1 MQKEQLLAWLAA
13 GLKSAGLGDTAV
25 PALERPKQAD
35 HGDFATNIALQLAK
49 PLGKNPRE
57 VATMLKAALD
67 AAPHPLVTEV
77 TIAGPG
83 FINIRLNPAAK
94 FSVVADALNQR
105 EKFGLGNARS
115 GEKVLVE
122 FVSANPTGPLHTG
135 HARQAALGDTLC
147 NLLETQGCTVHREFY
162 YNDAGNQID
171 NLTRSVI
178 ARINGVEPDDP
189 DWPADGYQGAYIN
202 TIAKDIVFLS
212 ALNATIAIKDLAH
225 DTRLEGEE
233 IQIPSRIT
241 EPFSVDMFKATCQA
255 ESTRFKFP
263 EFRIPSNAIAL
274 LDGLPELSGKPQY
287 LNGLFAPEEDDCW
300 FGATEE
306 NLRSVNGAR
315 QWLSGPQTRRVRI
328 RLMAKFGTPRGA
340 LNLLGRDD
348 ESDDLNTV
356 IRDLLNKLSKDEEFV
371 RHYAV
376 AFLRKE
382 QQIDLKAFSL
392 RGRPADREQDLPL
405 FDCYYLES
413 SLYTDGRV
421 DKTVAALQASGHT
434 YESEGA
440 LWLKTTDYGDDKDRV
455 MRKAA
460 GGYTYFVPDVAYHV
474 TKWERGFT
482 QVVNIQGTDHH
493 GTIARV
499 RAGLQALNIGIPTG
513 YPDYLLHSMVRVMK
527 GGEEVKISKRA
538 GSYVTLGELI
548 EWVGKDAVRF
558 FLVSRK
564 ADSEFT
570 FDIDLALSQ
579 SEENPVFY
587 VQYAHARICSVL
599 REAAVS
605 DEALAAADLALLTH
619 EKAEALATKLADY
632 PALLATT
639 ARDLAPHL
647 LPYYLREVAAAFHAY
662 YAVERIRVDDPALRA
677 ARTALADAAAQ
688 VLKNGLQL
696 LGVSAPERM

>member
-1 MQKEQLLAWLAA
+1 MQKEQLIEWLTAA
-13 GLKSAGLGDTAV
+13 IRSAGLSDTAI

-35 HGDFATNIALQLAK
+35 HGDWATNIALQMAK
-49 PLGKNPRE
+49 PLGKSPRD
-57 VATMLKAALD
+57 VAAALKAALD
-67 AAPHPLVTEV
+67 AAPQPMVSAV
-77 TIAGPG
+77 SIAGPG

-94 FSVVADALNQR
+94 FSVVADALR
-105 EKFGLGNARS
+105 LGDAFGRGTARA

-171 NLTRSVI
+171 NLTRSVQLR
-178 ARINGVEPDDP
+178 AKGVEPDSAG
-189 DWPADGYQGAYIN
+189 WPEDGYRGDYIVEIGKQFVAEGGDVN
-202 TIAKDIVFLS
+202 
-212 ALNATIAIKDLAH
+212 NADAVRAFAVSML
-225 DTRLEGEE
+225 R
-233 IQIPSRIT
+233 
-241 EPFSVDMFKATCQA
+241 A
-255 ESTRFKFP
+255 EQ
-263 EFRIPSNAIAL
+263 
-274 LDGLPELSGKPQY
+274 D
-287 LNGLFAPEEDDCW
+287 
-300 FGATEE
+300 
-306 NLRSVNGAR
+306 
-315 QWLSGPQTRRVRI
+315 
-328 RLMAKFGTPRGA
+328 
-340 LNLLGRDD
+340 
-348 ESDDLNTV
+348 
-356 IRDLLNKLSKDEEFV
+356 RDLT
-371 RHYAV
+371 
-376 AFLRKE
+376 AFGVQK
-382 QQIDLKAFSL
+382 
-392 RGRPADREQDLPL
+392 

-421 DKTVAALQASGHT
+421 DKTVSALQASGHT

-440 LWLKTTDYGDDKDRV
+440 LWLKTTDFGDDKDRV

-499 RAGLQALNIGIPTG
+499 RAGLQALNIGIPKG

-579 SEENPVFY
+579 SEENPVYY

-599 REAAVS
+599 REAAVNT
-605 DEALAAADLALLTH
+605 EALAAADLGLLTH
-619 EKAEALATKLADY
+619 EKAEALATKIADY
-632 PALLATT
+632 PALLATA

-647 LPYYLREVAAAFHAY
+647 LPYYLREVAAAFHGY
-662 YAVERIRVDDPALRA
+662 YAAERIRVDDPALRA
-677 ARTALADAAAQ
+677 ARAALAAATAR

>member
-1 MQKEQLLAWLAA
+1 MQKEQLIEWLTA
-13 GLKSAGLGDTAV
+13 GIRSAGLSDTAV

-35 HGDFATNIALQLAK
+35 HGDWATNIALQLAK
-49 PLGKNPRE
+49 PLDKNPRE
-57 VATMLKAALD
+57 VAAAFKAALD
-67 AAPHPLVTEV
+67 AAPHPLVSEIG
-77 TIAGPG
+77 IAGPG
-83 FINIRLNPAAK
+83 FINIRLKSAAK
-94 FSVVADALNQR
+94 FSVVADVLKAG
-105 EKFGLGNARS
+105 EKFGSGDARK

-171 NLTRSVI
+171 NLTRSVQLR
-178 ARINGVEPDDP
+178 ARGIEPDGEGWP
-189 DWPADGYQGAYIN
+189 DDGYRGEYIAE
-202 TIAKDIVFLS
+202 IGKQFLAARGDVDDS
-212 ALNATIAIKDLAH
+212 EAVRGFAVDVLRNEQDKDLTA
-225 DTRLEGEE
+225 
-233 IQIPSRIT
+233 
-241 EPFSVDMFKATCQA
+241 
-255 ESTRFKFP
+255 
-263 EFRIPSNAIAL
+263 
-274 LDGLPELSGKPQY
+274 
-287 LNGLFAPEEDDCW
+287 
-300 FGATEE
+300 FG
-306 NLRSVNGAR
+306 V
-315 QWLSGPQTRRVRI
+315 
-328 RLMAKFGTPRGA
+328 K
-340 LNLLGRDD
+340 
-348 ESDDLNTV
+348 
-356 IRDLLNKLSKDEEFV
+356 K
-371 RHYAV
+371 
-376 AFLRKE
+376 
-382 QQIDLKAFSL
+382 
-392 RGRPADREQDLPL
+392 

-421 DKTVAALQASGHT
+421 DKTVDGLKTSGHT
-434 YESEGA
+434 FEQDGA

-474 TKWERGFT
+474 SKWERGFHT
-482 QVVNIQGTDHH
+482 VVNIQGTDHH

-499 RAGLQALNIGIPTG
+499 RAGLQALEVGIPKG

-538 GSYVTLGELI
+538 GSYITLGELI

-599 REAAVS
+599 RDGGIS
-605 DEALAAADLALLTH
+605 DAALANADLSALTH
-619 EKAEALATKLADY
+619 EKAEALATRLADF
-632 PALLATT
+632 PTLLATA
-639 ARDLAPHL
+639 ARDLAPHV
-647 LPYYLREVAAAFHAY
+647 LPFYLREVAAAFHSY
-662 YAVERIRVDDPALRA
+662 YNAERFLVDDSRD
-677 ARTALADAAAQ
+677 RTARLALAAATAQ

-696 LGVSAPERM
+696 LGVSAPDKM

>member
-1 MQKEQLLAWLAA
+1 MQKEQLIDWLKAGLKAA
-13 GLKSAGLGDTAV
+13 GLSDSAV

-35 HGDFATNIALQLAK
+35 HGDYATNIALQLAK
-49 PLGKNPRE
+49 PLGINPRE
-57 VATMLKAALD
+57 VAIALKAALD
-67 AAPHPLVTEV
+67 AAPHPLVQEI

-83 FINIRLNPAAK
+83 FINIRLKSAAK
-94 FSVVADALNQR
+94 FSVITEVLKLG
-105 EKFGLGNARS
+105 EKFGLGDARE

-147 NLLETQGCTVHREFY
+147 NLLETQCCAVYREFY

-171 NLTRSVI
+171 NLVCSVQLR
-178 ARINGVEPDDP
+178 AKGVELDSTG
-189 DWPADGYQGAYIN
+189 WPEDGYRGDYIVE
-202 TIAKDIVFLS
+202 IGKSFVARGGDVGDADAVRAFAVEMLR
-212 ALNATIAIKDLAH
+212 AEQDKDLTA
-225 DTRLEGEE
+225 
-233 IQIPSRIT
+233 
-241 EPFSVDMFKATCQA
+241 
-255 ESTRFKFP
+255 
-263 EFRIPSNAIAL
+263 
-274 LDGLPELSGKPQY
+274 
-287 LNGLFAPEEDDCW
+287 
-300 FGATEE
+300 FG
-306 NLRSVNGAR
+306 VK
-315 QWLSGPQTRRVRI
+315 Q
-328 RLMAKFGTPRGA
+328 
-340 LNLLGRDD
+340 
-348 ESDDLNTV
+348 
-356 IRDLLNKLSKDEEFV
+356 
-371 RHYAV
+371 
-376 AFLRKE
+376 
-382 QQIDLKAFSL
+382 
-392 RGRPADREQDLPL
+392 

-413 SLYTDGRV
+413 SLYTDSRV

-440 LWLKTTDYGDDKDRV
+440 LWLKTTDFGDDKDRV

-474 TKWERGFT
+474 SKWERGFT

-493 GTIARV
+493 GTTARV
-499 RAGLQALNIGIPTG
+499 RAGLQALNIGIPKG

-538 GSYVTLGELI
+538 GIYVTLGELV

-564 ADSEFT
+564 ADSDFT
-570 FDIDLALSQ
+570 FDIDLALSKT
-579 SEENPVFY
+579 EDNPVYY

-599 REAAVS
+599 REAAVGH
-605 DEALAAADLALLTH
+605 DALVAADLGLLTH

-632 PALLATT
+632 PALLATA

-647 LPYYLREVAAAFHAY
+647 LPYYLREVAAAFHTY
-662 YAVERIRVDDPALRA
+662 YGAERIRVDDLTLRA
-677 ARTALADAAAQ
+677 ARAALAAATAQ